1 MHLTRKQIHVMTI
14 GLLLANVMSGL
25 DATIINTALPAIIA
39 DLHGISCM
47 GLIVSVFLLGMSVF
61 TLLWSKFGERMGNKK
76 AFELA
81 VVLFIAGSALEG
93 LSPDI
98 LFFVCARLL
107 MGIGAGG
114 LGSIPYIIF
123 GNVYENLH
131 TRSIILGFVSEVYG
145 AASITGPLVGGLI
158 VDSFSW
164 HWIFYINV
172 PIGLLIIAII
182 HFSYKEKIESV
193 DKKVD
198 WLGSFLLVSGLTCIL
213 MGIQFIGN
221 ESEMLVIGLIVSGI
235 ILCFCLVQAEK
246 KASDPVMPLHIFKDR
261 LLVLDFVLFA
271 VIWGASIAFN
281 TYIPLWAQGL
291 LGMSALMGGLTQ
303 IPASVFDFAGSQLS
317 ASIRE
322 RWSFA
327 GAVNLGILSL
337 AVAEFGLLV
346 AKSSASFVFLCI
358 VAAFGGFAVGLI
370 FNVLQIKVQYD
381 SSRQDMAVATSFS
394 FLIRIL
400 GQTLMASIYGVLMNV
415 ALNRGVERSGGKITL
430 AMMNKLS
437 DAKSA
442 RNLPQELLPQM
453 RAIMHSGI
461 QIIMTVALM
470 LLVLAFYLNIKCKKA
485 ARKPSQKQMN

>member
-1 MHLTRKQIHVMTI
+1 MTRKQIHVMTV

-61 TLLWSKFGERMGNKK
+61 TPLWSKFGERMGNKK

-131 TRSIILGFVSEVYG
+131 TRSIILGFVSAVYG

-193 DKKVD
+193 DKKFD

-221 ESEMLVIGLIVSGI
+221 ESEILVSGLIVSGI

-261 LLVLDFVLFA
+261 LLVLDFALFA

-381 SSRQDMAVATSFS
+381 SSKQDMAVATSFS

-415 ALNRGVERSGGKITL
+415 ALNRGVKRSGGKITL

-470 LLVLAFYLNIKCKKA
+470 LLMLAFYLNIKCKKA
-485 ARKPSQKQMN
+485 ARKPS

>member
-1 MHLTRKQIHVMTI
+1 MTRKQIHVMTV

-61 TLLWSKFGERMGNKK
+61 TPLWSKFGERMGNKK

-93 LSPDI
+93 LSPDV

-123 GNVYENLH
+123 GNVYKNLH
-131 TRSIILGFVSEVYG
+131 TRSIILGFVSAVYG

-182 HFSYKEKIESV
+182 HFSYNEKVESV

-261 LLVLDFVLFA
+261 LLVLDFALFA

-470 LLVLAFYLNIKCKKA
+470 LLMLAFYLNIKCKKA
-485 ARKPSQKQMN
+485 ARKPS

>member
-1 MHLTRKQIHVMTI
+1 MTRKQIHVMTV

-61 TLLWSKFGERMGNKK
+61 TPLWSKFGERMGNKK

-93 LSPDI
+93 LSPDV

-123 GNVYENLH
+123 GNIYENLH
-131 TRSIILGFVSEVYG
+131 TRSIILGFVSAVYG

-182 HFSYKEKIESV
+182 HFSYKERVESV

-198 WLGSFLLVSGLTCIL
+198 WLGSFLLVS
-213 MGIQFIGN
+213 
-221 ESEMLVIGLIVSGI
+221 
-235 ILCFCLVQAEK
+235 
-246 KASDPVMPLHIFKDR
+246 
-261 LLVLDFVLFA
+261 
-271 VIWGASIAFN
+271 
-281 TYIPLWAQGL
+281 
-291 LGMSALMGGLTQ
+291 GLTQ

-381 SSRQDMAVATSFS
+381 SSRQYMAVATSFS

-470 LLVLAFYLNIKCKKA
+470 LLMLAFYLNIKCKKA
-485 ARKPSQKQMN
+485 ARKPS

>member
-1 MHLTRKQIHVMTI
+1 MTRKQIHVMTV

-61 TLLWSKFGERMGNKK
+61 TPLWSKFGERMGNKK

-131 TRSIILGFVSEVYG
+131 TRSIILGFVSAVYG

-182 HFSYKEKIESV
+182 HFSYKERVESV

-221 ESEMLVIGLIVSGI
+221 ESEMLVIGLIVLGI

-261 LLVLDFVLFA
+261 LLVLDFALFS

-281 TYIPLWAQGL
+281 TYVPLWAQGL

-358 VAAFGGFAVGLI
+358 VAAFGGFAVGLV

-381 SSRQDMAVATSFS
+381 SSKQDMAVATSFS

-415 ALNRGVERSGGKITL
+415 ALNHGVKRSGGKITL

-453 RAIMHSGI
+453 RAIMHMGI

-470 LLVLAFYLNIKCKKA
+470 LLMLAFYLNIKCKKA
-485 ARKPSQKQMN
+485 ARKPS

>member
-1 MHLTRKQIHVMTI
+1 MHLTRKQIHVMTV

-61 TLLWSKFGERMGNKK
+61 TPLWSKFGERMGNKK

-131 TRSIILGFVSEVYG
+131 TRSIILGFVSAVYG

-182 HFSYKEKIESV
+182 HFSYKEKVESV

-261 LLVLDFVLFA
+261 LLVLDFALFA

-381 SSRQDMAVATSFS
+381 SSKQDMAVATSFS

-415 ALNRGVERSGGKITL
+415 ALNRGVKRSGGRITL

-453 RAIMHSGI
+453 RTIMHSGI

-485 ARKPSQKQMN
+485 ARKPS

>member
-1 MHLTRKQIHVMTI
+1 MTRKQIHVMTV

-61 TLLWSKFGERMGNKK
+61 TPLWSKFGERMGNKK

-81 VVLFIAGSALEG
+81 VVLFIVGSALEG

-131 TRSIILGFVSEVYG
+131 TRSIILGFVSAVYG

-182 HFSYKEKIESV
+182 HFSYKEKVESV

-261 LLVLDFVLFA
+261 LLVLDFALFA

-381 SSRQDMAVATSFS
+381 SSKQDMAVATSFS

-415 ALNRGVERSGGKITL
+415 ALNRGVKRSGGRITL

-453 RAIMHSGI
+453 RTIMHSGI

-485 ARKPSQKQMN
+485 ARKPS

>member
-1 MHLTRKQIHVMTI
+1 MTRKQIHVMTI

-47 GLIVSVFLLGMSVF
+47 GLIVSVFLLGMSVS

-81 VVLFIAGSALEG
+81 VVLFIVGSALEG

-131 TRSIILGFVSEVYG
+131 TRSIILGFVSAVYG

-198 WLGSFLLVSGLTCIL
+198 WRGSFLLVSGLTCIL
-213 MGIQFIGN
+213 MGIQVIGN

-246 KASDPVMPLHIFKDR
+246 KAIDPVMPLHIFKDR
-261 LLVLDFVLFA
+261 LLVLDFALFA

-291 LGMSALMGGLTQ
+291 LGLSALMGGLTQ

-346 AKSSASFVFLCI
+346 AKSSASIVFLCI
-358 VAAFGGFAVGLI
+358 VAAFGGFSVGLI

-381 SSRQDMAVATSFS
+381 SSKQDMAVATSFS

-437 DAKSA
+437 DAKSSK
-442 RNLPQELLPQM
+442 NLPQELLPQM
-453 RAIMHSGI
+453 RAVMHSGI
-461 QIIMTVALM
+461 QIIMMVALM

-485 ARKPSQKQMN
+485 EKKPS

>member
-1 MHLTRKQIHVMTI
+1 MTRKQIHVMTV

-61 TLLWSKFGERMGNKK
+61 TPLWSKFGERMGNKK

-131 TRSIILGFVSEVYG
+131 TRSIILGFVSAVYG

-172 PIGLLIIAII
+172 P
-182 HFSYKEKIESV
+182 
-193 DKKVD
+193 
-198 WLGSFLLVSGLTCIL
+198 
-213 MGIQFIGN
+213 
-221 ESEMLVIGLIVSGI
+221 IGLIVSGI

-261 LLVLDFVLFA
+261 LLVLDFALFA

-281 TYIPLWAQGL
+281 TYVPLWAQGL

-358 VAAFGGFAVGLI
+358 VAAFGGFSVGLI

-381 SSRQDMAVATSFS
+381 SSKQDMAVATSFS

-415 ALNRGVERSGGKITL
+415 ALNHGVKRSGGKITL

-461 QIIMTVALM
+461 QIIMMVALM

-485 ARKPSQKQMN
+485 ARKPS

>member
-1 MHLTRKQIHVMTI
+1 MTRKQIHVMTV

-61 TLLWSKFGERMGNKK
+61 TPLWSKFGERMGNKK

-131 TRSIILGFVSEVYG
+131 TRSIILGFVSAVYG

-182 HFSYKEKIESV
+182 HFSYKEKVESV

-261 LLVLDFVLFA
+261 LLVLDFALFA

-381 SSRQDMAVATSFS
+381 SSKQDMAVATSFS

-415 ALNRGVERSGGKITL
+415 ALNRGVKRSGGRITL

-442 RNLPQELLPQM
+442 RNLPQELLPQL
-453 RAIMHSGI
+453 RTIMHSGI

-485 ARKPSQKQMN
+485 ARKPS

>member
-1 MHLTRKQIHVMTI
+1 MHLTRKQIHVMTV

-61 TLLWSKFGERMGNKK
+61 TPLWSKFGERMGNKK

-131 TRSIILGFVSEVYG
+131 TRSIILGFVSAVYG

-261 LLVLDFVLFA
+261 LLVLDFALFA

-381 SSRQDMAVATSFS
+381 SSKQDMAVATSFS

-415 ALNRGVERSGGKITL
+415 ALNRGVKRSGGRITL

-453 RAIMHSGI
+453 RTIMHSGI

-485 ARKPSQKQMN
+485 ARKPS

>member
-1 MHLTRKQIHVMTI
+1 MTRKQIHVMTI

-47 GLIVSVFLLGMSVF
+47 GLIVSVFLLGMSVS

-81 VVLFIAGSALEG
+81 VVLFIVGSALEG

-131 TRSIILGFVSEVYG
+131 TRSIILGFVSAVYG

-213 MGIQFIGN
+213 MGIQVIGN

-246 KASDPVMPLHIFKDR
+246 KAIDPVMPLHIFKDR
-261 LLVLDFVLFA
+261 LLVLDFALFA

-291 LGMSALMGGLTQ
+291 LGLSALMGGLTPRSL
-303 IPASVFDFAGSQLS
+303 ILPVPSFRLRFASD
-317 ASIRE
+317 
-322 RWSFA
+322 
-327 GAVNLGILSL
+327 
-337 AVAEFGLLV
+337 GLLQV
-346 AKSSASFVFLCI
+346 RSISEFYPWPLRNSACLLQNPVLRLCFC
-358 VAAFGGFAVGLI
+358 ASLRLLAGF
-370 FNVLQIKVQYD
+370 
-381 SSRQDMAVATSFS
+381 
-394 FLIRIL
+394 
-400 GQTLMASIYGVLMNV
+400 
-415 ALNRGVERSGGKITL
+415 RS
-430 AMMNKLS
+430 
-437 DAKSA
+437 
-442 RNLPQELLPQM
+442 
-453 RAIMHSGI
+453 
-461 QIIMTVALM
+461 V
-470 LLVLAFYLNIKCKKA
+470 
-485 ARKPSQKQMN
+485 

>member
-1 MHLTRKQIHVMTI
+1 MTRKQIHVMTI

-261 LLVLDFVLFA
+261 LLVLDFALFA

-415 ALNRGVERSGGKITL
+415 ALNRGVKRSGGKITL

-485 ARKPSQKQMN
+485 EKSRLRSR

>member
-1 MHLTRKQIHVMTI
+1 M
-14 GLLLANVMSGL
+14 
-25 DATIINTALPAIIA
+25 
-39 DLHGISCM
+39 
-47 GLIVSVFLLGMSVF
+47 
-61 TLLWSKFGERMGNKK
+61 
-76 AFELA
+76 
-81 VVLFIAGSALEG
+81 
-93 LSPDI
+93 
-98 LFFVCARLL
+98 
-107 MGIGAGG
+107 
-114 LGSIPYIIF
+114 
-123 GNVYENLH
+123 
-131 TRSIILGFVSEVYG
+131 
-145 AASITGPLVGGLI
+145 
-158 VDSFSW
+158 
-164 HWIFYINV
+164 
-172 PIGLLIIAII
+172 IIAII
-182 HFSYKEKIESV
+182 HFSYKEKVESV

-261 LLVLDFVLFA
+261 LLVLDFALFA

-485 ARKPSQKQMN
+485 EKSRLRSR

>member
-1 MHLTRKQIHVMTI
+1 
-14 GLLLANVMSGL
+14 
-25 DATIINTALPAIIA
+25 
-39 DLHGISCM
+39 
-47 GLIVSVFLLGMSVF
+47 
-61 TLLWSKFGERMGNKK
+61 
-76 AFELA
+76 
-81 VVLFIAGSALEG
+81 
-93 LSPDI
+93 
-98 LFFVCARLL
+98 
-107 MGIGAGG
+107 
-114 LGSIPYIIF
+114 
-123 GNVYENLH
+123 
-131 TRSIILGFVSEVYG
+131 
-145 AASITGPLVGGLI
+145 
-158 VDSFSW
+158 
-164 HWIFYINV
+164 
-172 PIGLLIIAII
+172 
-182 HFSYKEKIESV
+182 
-193 DKKVD
+193 
-198 WLGSFLLVSGLTCIL
+198 
-213 MGIQFIGN
+213 
-221 ESEMLVIGLIVSGI
+221 
-235 ILCFCLVQAEK
+235 
-246 KASDPVMPLHIFKDR
+246 
-261 LLVLDFVLFA
+261 
-271 VIWGASIAFN
+271 
-281 TYIPLWAQGL
+281 
-291 LGMSALMGGLTQ
+291 MSALMGGLTQ

-470 LLVLAFYLNIKCKKA
+470 LLMLAFYLNIKCKKLQES
-485 ARKPSQKQMN
+485 RLRSR

>member
-1 MHLTRKQIHVMTI
+1 MTRKQIHVMTV
-14 GLLLANVMSGL
+14 GLRLAHVMSGL

-61 TLLWSKFGERMGNKK
+61 TPLWSKFGERMGNKK

-131 TRSIILGFVSEVYG
+131 TRSIILGFVSAVYG

-182 HFSYKEKIESV
+182 HFSYKEKVESV

-261 LLVLDFVLFA
+261 LLVLDFALFA

-381 SSRQDMAVATSFS
+381 SSKQDMAVATSFS

-415 ALNRGVERSGGKITL
+415 ALNRGVKRSGGRITL

-453 RAIMHSGI
+453 RTIMHSGI

-485 ARKPSQKQMN
+485 ARKPS

>member
-1 MHLTRKQIHVMTI
+1 MTRKQIHVMTI

-131 TRSIILGFVSEVYG
+131 TRSIILGFVSAVYG

-193 DKKVD
+193 DKKVVKKK
-198 WLGSFLLVSGLTCIL
+198 FL
-213 MGIQFIGN
+213 
-221 ESEMLVIGLIVSGI
+221 
-235 ILCFCLVQAEK
+235 
-246 KASDPVMPLHIFKDR
+246 FK
-261 LLVLDFVLFA
+261 L
-271 VIWGASIAFN
+271 
-281 TYIPLWAQGL
+281 
-291 LGMSALMGGLTQ
+291 
-303 IPASVFDFAGSQLS
+303 
-317 ASIRE
+317 
-322 RWSFA
+322 
-327 GAVNLGILSL
+327 
-337 AVAEFGLLV
+337 
-346 AKSSASFVFLCI
+346 VFL
-358 VAAFGGFAVGLI
+358 
-370 FNVLQIKVQYD
+370 
-381 SSRQDMAVATSFS
+381 S
-394 FLIRIL
+394 
-400 GQTLMASIYGVLMNV
+400 
-415 ALNRGVERSGGKITL
+415 
-430 AMMNKLS
+430 
-437 DAKSA
+437 KS
-442 RNLPQELLPQM
+442 
-453 RAIMHSGI
+453 
-461 QIIMTVALM
+461 
-470 LLVLAFYLNIKCKKA
+470 
-485 ARKPSQKQMN
+485 

>member
-1 MHLTRKQIHVMTI
+1 MTRKQIHVMTV

-61 TLLWSKFGERMGNKK
+61 TPLWSKFGERMGNKK

-131 TRSIILGFVSEVYG
+131 TRSIILGFVSAVYG
-145 AASITGPLVGGLI
+145 AALITGPLVGGLI

-261 LLVLDFVLFA
+261 LLVLDFALFA

-358 VAAFGGFAVGLI
+358 VAAFGGFSVGLI

-381 SSRQDMAVATSFS
+381 SSKQDMAVATSFS

-415 ALNRGVERSGGKITL
+415 ALNHGVKRSGGRITL
-430 AMMNKLS
+430 AMMNNLS

-485 ARKPSQKQMN
+485 ARKPS

>member
-1 MHLTRKQIHVMTI
+1 MTRKQIHVMTI

-47 GLIVSVFLLGMSVF
+47 GLIVSVFLLGMSVS

-81 VVLFIAGSALEG
+81 VVLFIVGSALEG

-131 TRSIILGFVSEVYG
+131 MRSIILGFVSAVYG

-213 MGIQFIGN
+213 MGIQVIGN

-261 LLVLDFVLFA
+261 LLVLDFALFA

-291 LGMSALMGGLTQ
+291 LGLSALMGGLTQ

-327 GAVNLGILSL
+327 SAVNLGILSL

-358 VAAFGGFAVGLI
+358 VAAFGGFSVGLI

-381 SSRQDMAVATSFS
+381 SSKQDMAVATSFS

-437 DAKSA
+437 DAKSSK
-442 RNLPQELLPQM
+442 NLPQELLPQM

-461 QIIMTVALM
+461 QIIMMVALM

-485 ARKPSQKQMN
+485 EKKPS

>member
-1 MHLTRKQIHVMTI
+1 MTRKQIHVMTV

-61 TLLWSKFGERMGNKK
+61 TPLWSKFGERMGNKK

-131 TRSIILGFVSEVYG
+131 TRSIILGFVSAVYG

-182 HFSYKEKIESV
+182 HFSYKEKVESV

-261 LLVLDFVLFA
+261 LLVLDFALFA

-381 SSRQDMAVATSFS
+381 SSKQDMAVATSFS

-415 ALNRGVERSGGKITL
+415 ALNRGVKRSGGRITL

-453 RAIMHSGI
+453 RTIMHSGI

-485 ARKPSQKQMN
+485 ARKPS

>member
-1 MHLTRKQIHVMTI
+1 
-14 GLLLANVMSGL
+14 
-25 DATIINTALPAIIA
+25 
-39 DLHGISCM
+39 
-47 GLIVSVFLLGMSVF
+47 
-61 TLLWSKFGERMGNKK
+61 
-76 AFELA
+76 
-81 VVLFIAGSALEG
+81 
-93 LSPDI
+93 
-98 LFFVCARLL
+98 
-107 MGIGAGG
+107 
-114 LGSIPYIIF
+114 
-123 GNVYENLH
+123 
-131 TRSIILGFVSEVYG
+131 
-145 AASITGPLVGGLI
+145 
-158 VDSFSW
+158 
-164 HWIFYINV
+164 
-172 PIGLLIIAII
+172 
-182 HFSYKEKIESV
+182 
-193 DKKVD
+193 
-198 WLGSFLLVSGLTCIL
+198 
-213 MGIQFIGN
+213 MGIQVIGN

-261 LLVLDFVLFA
+261 LLVLDFALFA

-291 LGMSALMGGLTQ
+291 LGLSALMGGLTQ

-327 GAVNLGILSL
+327 SAVNLGILSL

-358 VAAFGGFAVGLI
+358 VAAFGGFSVGLI

-381 SSRQDMAVATSFS
+381 SSKQDMAVATSFS

-430 AMMNKLS
+430 EMMNKLS
-437 DAKSA
+437 DAKSSK
-442 RNLPQELLPQM
+442 NLPQELLPQM

-461 QIIMTVALM
+461 QIIMMVALM
-470 LLVLAFYLNIKCKKA
+470 LLVLCVLSEHKM
-485 ARKPSQKQMN
+485 QKS

>member
-1 MHLTRKQIHVMTI
+1 M
-14 GLLLANVMSGL
+14 
-25 DATIINTALPAIIA
+25 
-39 DLHGISCM
+39 
-47 GLIVSVFLLGMSVF
+47 
-61 TLLWSKFGERMGNKK
+61 
-76 AFELA
+76 
-81 VVLFIAGSALEG
+81 
-93 LSPDI
+93 
-98 LFFVCARLL
+98 
-107 MGIGAGG
+107 
-114 LGSIPYIIF
+114 
-123 GNVYENLH
+123 
-131 TRSIILGFVSEVYG
+131 
-145 AASITGPLVGGLI
+145 I

-213 MGIQFIGN
+213 MGIQVIGN

-246 KASDPVMPLHIFKDR
+246 KAIDPVMPLHIFKDR
-261 LLVLDFVLFA
+261 LLVLDFALFA
-271 VIWGASIAFN
+271 VIRGASIAF
-281 TYIPLWAQGL
+281 
-291 LGMSALMGGLTQ
+291 
-303 IPASVFDFAGSQLS
+303 
-317 ASIRE
+317 
-322 RWSFA
+322 
-327 GAVNLGILSL
+327 NLGILSL

-358 VAAFGGFAVGLI
+358 VAAFGGFSVGLI

-381 SSRQDMAVATSFS
+381 SSKQDMAVATSFS

-437 DAKSA
+437 DAKSSK
-442 RNLPQELLPQM
+442 NLPQELLPQM

-461 QIIMTVALM
+461 QIIMMVALM

-485 ARKPSQKQMN
+485 EKKPS

>member
-1 MHLTRKQIHVMTI
+1 MTRKQIHVMTV

-61 TLLWSKFGERMGNKK
+61 TPLWSKFGERMGNKK

-131 TRSIILGFVSEVYG
+131 TRSIILGFVSAVYG

-261 LLVLDFVLFA
+261 LLVLDFALFA

-381 SSRQDMAVATSFS
+381 SSKQDMAVATSFS

-415 ALNRGVERSGGKITL
+415 ALNRGVKRSGGRITL

-453 RAIMHSGI
+453 RTIMHSGI

-485 ARKPSQKQMN
+485 ARKPS

>member
-1 MHLTRKQIHVMTI
+1 MHLTRKQIHVMTV

-61 TLLWSKFGERMGNKK
+61 TPLWSKFGERMGNKK

-131 TRSIILGFVSEVYG
+131 TRSIILGFVSAVYG

-182 HFSYKEKIESV
+182 HFSYKEKVESV

-261 LLVLDFVLFA
+261 LLVLDFALFA

-281 TYIPLWAQGL
+281 TYVPLWAQGL

-381 SSRQDMAVATSFS
+381 SSKQDMAVATSFS

-415 ALNRGVERSGGKITL
+415 ALNHGVERSGGKITL

-461 QIIMTVALM
+461 QIIMAVALM

-485 ARKPSQKQMN
+485 ARKPS

>member
-1 MHLTRKQIHVMTI
+1 MTRKQIHVMTI

-47 GLIVSVFLLGMSVF
+47 GLIVSVFLLGMSVS

-81 VVLFIAGSALEG
+81 VVLFIVGSALEG

-131 TRSIILGFVSEVYG
+131 TRSIILGFVSAVYG

-213 MGIQFIGN
+213 MGIQVIGN

-261 LLVLDFVLFA
+261 LLVLDFALFA

-291 LGMSALMGGLTQ
+291 LGLSALMGGLTQ

-327 GAVNLGILSL
+327 SAVNLGIFQCFVCVS
-337 AVAEFGLLV
+337 VHRCGFWRVFGRSDLQRFADQGSVRLIQAGYGGCHV
-346 AKSSASFVFLCI
+346 IQFFDQNFESNTDGIDLRRADERCLESWSRTIRRKNHASDDEQIERCE
-358 VAAFGGFAVGLI
+358 I
-370 FNVLQIKVQYD
+370 F
-381 SSRQDMAVATSFS
+381 
-394 FLIRIL
+394 
-400 GQTLMASIYGVLMNV
+400 
-415 ALNRGVERSGGKITL
+415 
-430 AMMNKLS
+430 
-437 DAKSA
+437 
-442 RNLPQELLPQM
+442 
-453 RAIMHSGI
+453 
-461 QIIMTVALM
+461 
-470 LLVLAFYLNIKCKKA
+470 
-485 ARKPSQKQMN
+485 

>member
-1 MHLTRKQIHVMTI
+1 MTRKQIHVMTV

-61 TLLWSKFGERMGNKK
+61 TPLWSKFGERMGNKK

-131 TRSIILGFVSEVYG
+131 TRSIILGFVSAVYG

-182 HFSYKEKIESV
+182 HFSYKEKVESV

-261 LLVLDFVLFA
+261 LLVLDFDLFA

-381 SSRQDMAVATSFS
+381 SSKQDMAVATSFS

-415 ALNRGVERSGGKITL
+415 ALNRGVKRSGGRITL

-453 RAIMHSGI
+453 RTIMHSGI

-485 ARKPSQKQMN
+485 ARKPS

>member
-1 MHLTRKQIHVMTI
+1 MTI

-98 LFFVCARLL
+98 LFFVCARML

-114 LGSIPYIIF
+114 LGAIPYIIF

-131 TRSIILGFVSEVYG
+131 TRSIILGFVSAVYG

-172 PIGLLIIAII
+172 PIGLLIIVII

-213 MGIQFIGN
+213 MGIQVIGN
-221 ESEMLVIGLIVSGI
+221 ESETLVIGLIVSGI

-246 KASDPVMPLHIFKDR
+246 KASIC
-261 LLVLDFVLFA
+261 
-271 VIWGASIAFN
+271 
-281 TYIPLWAQGL
+281 
-291 LGMSALMGGLTQ
+291 
-303 IPASVFDFAGSQLS
+303 LS
-317 ASIRE
+317 
-322 RWSFA
+322 F
-327 GAVNLGILSL
+327 
-337 AVAEFGLLV
+337 
-346 AKSSASFVFLCI
+346 
-358 VAAFGGFAVGLI
+358 
-370 FNVLQIKVQYD
+370 Y
-381 SSRQDMAVATSFS
+381 
-394 FLIRIL
+394 
-400 GQTLMASIYGVLMNV
+400 
-415 ALNRGVERSGGKITL
+415 VE
-430 AMMNKLS
+430 
-437 DAKSA
+437 
-442 RNLPQELLPQM
+442 PYQQ
-453 RAIMHSGI
+453 
-461 QIIMTVALM
+461 
-470 LLVLAFYLNIKCKKA
+470 
-485 ARKPSQKQMN
+485 PSNP

>member
-1 MHLTRKQIHVMTI
+1 MHLTRKQIHVMTV

-61 TLLWSKFGERMGNKK
+61 TPLWSKFGERMGNKK

-131 TRSIILGFVSEVYG
+131 TRSIILGFVSAVYG

-193 DKKVD
+193 DKKFD

-261 LLVLDFVLFA
+261 LLVLDFALFA

-358 VAAFGGFAVGLI
+358 VAAFGGFSVGLI

-381 SSRQDMAVATSFS
+381 SSKQDMAVATSFS

-415 ALNRGVERSGGKITL
+415 ALNRGVKRSGGKITL

-485 ARKPSQKQMN
+485 ARKPS

>member
-1 MHLTRKQIHVMTI
+1 MTRKQIHVMTI

-131 TRSIILGFVSEVYG
+131 TRSIILGFVSAVYG

-198 WLGSFLLVSGLTCIL
+198 WLGAFLLVSGLTCIL

-358 VAAFGGFAVGLI
+358 VAAFGGFSVGLI

-415 ALNRGVERSGGKITL
+415 ALNRGVKRSGGKITL

-485 ARKPSQKQMN
+485 EKSRLRSR